1 MHQDHPGGA
10 NVILRYG
17 GKDATAAYV
26 PIHPSDAL
34 DKNLAPEKHLGTLDS
49 ESINRLK
56 ESEKNKVQTK
66 DELRVEEALKAK
78 PPLQRIVNVED
89 MEVRY
94 LDILSCCTLIT
105 AICRKLR
112 RRSCHIGPW
121 LTILQPETTLSVSM
135 RFSPVGLYFHGYQP
149 YSTRREWSCL
159 WPLLL
164 SPSGYETCITM

>member
-49 ESINRLK
+49 ESIRRLK

-66 DELRVEEALKAK
+66 DELRVEEALKNK

-89 MEVRY
+89 MEVSY
-94 LDILSCCTLIT
+94 SGILLYRTLIT
-105 AICRKLR
+105 AIRRRLR
-112 RRSCHIGPW
+112 RRSCHTGHW
-121 LTILQPETTLSVSM
+121 LTILQPGTTLSVSM
-135 RFSPVGLYFHGYQP
+135 RFSLVDMYFHDCQP
-149 YSTRREWSCL
+149 YSTRRE
-159 WPLLL
+159 
-164 SPSGYETCITM
+164 